1 MYDTHDSMKLPTY
14 PSPTQHCHGSLRAK
28 CWVTGR
34 QFILKNLIQ
43 MTLCFVDLIGTA
55 PSPVAN
61 NIAAVDPG
69 AGGGLLVDVFDM
81 PAVPSIGGGGT
92 PSVTPG
98 AEENLKK

>member
-1 MYDTHDSMKLPTY
+1 MGYGEAVYIKEYYTDDPVFCRSH
-14 PSPTQHCHGSLRAK
+14 
-28 CWVTGR
+28 
-34 QFILKNLIQ
+34 
-43 MTLCFVDLIGTA
+43 IGTA

-69 AGGGLLVDVFDM
+69 AGGALLVDVFDM
-81 PAVPSIGGGGT
+81 PAVPSIGGGGI

>member
-1 MYDTHDSMKLPTY
+1 MILGNCPPT
-14 PSPTQHCHGSLRAK
+14 PPQPNFNMAHLGQ
-28 CWVTGR
+28 CWLTGR
-34 QFILKNLIQ
+34 QFILKNLIPK
-43 MTLCFVDLIGTA
+43 TLCFADLIGTA

-81 PAVPSIGGGGT
+81 PAVPSIGGGGI

>member
-1 MYDTHDSMKLPTY
+1 
-14 PSPTQHCHGSLRAK
+14 
-28 CWVTGR
+28 
-34 QFILKNLIQ
+34 

-81 PAVPSIGGGGT
+81 PAVPSIGGGGI

-98 AEENLKK
+98 AEENLKKLVSSVFLMLKKTDNIRAVTNSQSPGISPGYHEHDPRLFS

>member
-1 MYDTHDSMKLPTY
+1 MIILYSYLQLQFKNDLFHIL
-14 PSPTQHCHGSLRAK
+14 HIIRAK

-34 QFILKNLIQ
+34 QFILKNIILMI
-43 MTLCFVDLIGTA
+43 LCFVDLIGTA

-69 AGGGLLVDVFDM
+69 AGGSLLVDVFDM
-81 PAVPSIGGGGT
+81 PAVPSIGGGGI

>member
-1 MYDTHDSMKLPTY
+1 MLGYGEAVYIKESYTDDAVFCRSHW
-14 PSPTQHCHGSLRAK
+14 HC
-28 CWVTGR
+28 T
-34 QFILKNLIQ
+34 F
-43 MTLCFVDLIGTA
+43 
-55 PSPVAN
+55 PVAN

-81 PAVPSIGGGGT
+81 PAVPSIGGGGI

>member
-1 MYDTHDSMKLPTY
+1 
-14 PSPTQHCHGSLRAK
+14 
-28 CWVTGR
+28 
-34 QFILKNLIQ
+34 
-43 MTLCFVDLIGTA
+43 MTLCFADLIGTA

-69 AGGGLLVDVFDM
+69 AEGGHASSTLHN
-81 PAVPSIGGGGT
+81 GGI

>member
-1 MYDTHDSMKLPTY
+1 M
-14 PSPTQHCHGSLRAK
+14 
-28 CWVTGR
+28 VTGR
-34 QFILKNLIQ
+34 QFIVKNHIL

-69 AGGGLLVDVFDM
+69 AGGGLLVDMFDM
-81 PAVPSIGGGGT
+81 PSVPSIGGGGTGGGT